1 MSVLVDKDIL
11 AAMERGAIVIAPFD
25 RACLGTNSYDVHLAP
40 TLRVYKRAPGVY
52 KRAPGWIDGPGPDGG
67 SVQWPDW
74 PLDMR
79 VQRETIDVPI
89 PEDGIVLE
97 PGELYLASTAE
108 HTESHE
114 HLPML
119 NGRSSTGRLGL
130 SIHVTAGTGD
140 VGFRG
145 PWTME
150 LTVVKRLRVYAG
162 AAIGQLLWFTA
173 SGAPQVPYDRKPS
186 AKYNDAGPLP
196 QPCKLHEELARQ
208 SKEE

>member
-11 AAMERGAIVIAPFD
+11 EAIERGIIVITPFD
-25 RACLGTNSYDVHLAP
+25 RKCLGTNSYDVHLAP
-40 TLRVYKRAPGVY
+40 VLRTYALHWR
-52 KRAPGWIDGPGPDGG
+52 
-67 SVQWPDW
+67 Q
-74 PLDMR
+74 PLDMHAR
-79 VQRETIDVPI
+79 HSTFDVSI
-89 PEDGIVLE
+89 PSDGFILE
-97 PGELYLASTAE
+97 PGELYLASTVE

-114 HLPML
+114 HVPIL

-140 VGFRG
+140 RGFRG

-162 AAIGQLLWFTA
+162 DPIGQLLWLTTT
-173 SGAPQVPYDRKPS
+173 SVPLVPYDKKPT

-196 QPCKLHEELARQ
+196 QPSKLHEEIGG
-208 SKEE
+208 